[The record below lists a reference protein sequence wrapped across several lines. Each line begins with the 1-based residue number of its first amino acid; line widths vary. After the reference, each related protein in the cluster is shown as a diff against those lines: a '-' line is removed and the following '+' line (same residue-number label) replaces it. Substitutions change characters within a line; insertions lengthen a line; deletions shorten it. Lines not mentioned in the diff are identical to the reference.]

1 MDTHR
6 HDYTVT
12 HACPSIISFIYHHS
26 PTDRPTDRLADDWTE
41 PLLVSE
47 QRELSHRVRCPVVA
61 RERGELLRARA
72 GAVSNG
78 GGGSYCKFLHLNK
91 RSQRTCTI
99 WRTNPSVGLNELF
112 FPTLV

>member
-1 MDTHR
+1 M
-6 HDYTVT
+6 
-12 HACPSIISFIYHHS
+12 
-26 PTDRPTDRLADDWTE
+26 
-41 PLLVSE
+41 SE